1 ESATRVDTLN
11 NLVFCALTS
20 INGFCPFVMV
30 GRPRGLMRVI
40 SENKV
45 ELLASPTKM
54 QLSFIQHSTIDP
66 EKSTTMLE
74 ARIETR
80 AKALNSPG
88 GTMTFPAC
96 RAPAGFIGV
105 KPVASGAS
113 CKASGALPFTSPAAC
128 ALAVVHL

>member
-1 ESATRVDTLN
+1 ML
-11 NLVFCALTS
+11 
-20 INGFCPFVMV
+20 

-45 ELLASPTKM
+45 ELPASPTKM

-88 GTMTFPAC
+88 GTMTFQDWDVPAGC
-96 RAPAGFIGV
+96 AGVKRLATRAPCRPPDAQPIDD
-105 KPVASGAS
+105 P
-113 CKASGALPFTSPAAC
+113 
-128 ALAVVHL
+128 

>member
-1 ESATRVDTLN
+1 VDTFEQSGFLRVDLDKW
-11 NLVFCALTS
+11 LLPICD
-20 INGFCPFVMV
+20 
-30 GRPRGLMRVI
+30 GRPPRGLMRVI

-45 ELLASPTKM
+45 ELPASQQKM

-88 GTMTFPAC
+88 GTMTFPDWDV
-96 RAPAGFIGV
+96 PAGFVRREAG
-105 KPVASGAS
+105 
-113 CKASGALPFTSPAAC
+113 CD
-128 ALAVVHL
+128 

>member
-1 ESATRVDTLN
+1 MDTLN

-88 GTMTFPAC
+88 GTMTFPDC
-96 RAPAGFIGV
+96 DAPVGFVGV
-105 KPVASGAS
+105 KRVATRAS
-113 CKASGALPFTSPAAC
+113 CKPPDALPIE
-128 ALAVVHL
+128 

>member
-1 ESATRVDTLN
+1 
-11 NLVFCALTS
+11 
-20 INGFCPFVMV
+20 MV

-88 GTMTFPAC
+88 GTMTFPDCDATV
-96 RAPAGFIGV
+96 GFVGV
-105 KPVASGAS
+105 KPDARSEEH
-113 CKASGALPFTSPAAC
+113 TSELQSRFDLVC
-128 ALAVVHL
+128 RLLLENK